1 LRGIHFNEGVTT
13 TRHHLQTLIPDF
25 REELYVKKLKT
36 GTNLIRTLL
45 ALGII
50 LSLTG
55 LFATL
60 WPETP
65 NRVFLALLY
74 TFNIIFMVAVI
85 WILIARKL
93 VVRIRQIASAM
104 NKAAEGELT
113 ERVSFMGESEMSL
126 VAENFNSMMERLA
139 GAITKVHS
147 SLHELR
153 NISGTIRQLSEK
165 GVSSAA
171 VQSEGLKR
179 TSTAIRE
186 INRSITYISGS
197 VITLSSLSSSN
208 TASMTGMSQSLE
220 STTLHLESLVLSV
233 EEVSSSIIEMASAVR
248 QIEENSAILATDTTR
263 TAALVNEMDCAI
275 KQIGFQAADT
285 SRIAEAV
292 RNDAEEGWKAVDA
305 TIAGINE
312 IRSSSAITFGA
323 IENLSKR
330 VANIGTI
337 LSVIDEVAEQTNLL
351 ALNASIIAA
360 QAGERGKSFSV
371 VAVEIKNL
379 AKRTGSNTREI
390 SEIISGVRED
400 TERAVKAI
408 ALSEKRIAEGS
419 ALSQRSG
426 EALLKIVD
434 SIKAA
439 SSQMMEI
446 NTTAVNQAEA
456 SKAMRLAMDHVAE
469 MVEQIA
475 RATQE
480 QSDGSELITS
490 AVERMRE
497 LTREVMHSISYHQN
511 SASQVVNANEEINV
525 MVAEICE
532 ASTLQSASAERIGE
546 SLKNFEESTDVHVT
560 STLVMDEVLVK
571 LARQIDVLQDEMER
585 FKA

>member
-1 LRGIHFNEGVTT
+1 M
-13 TRHHLQTLIPDF
+13 
-25 REELYVKKLKT
+25 KKLKT

-45 ALGII
+45 VLGII
-50 LSLTG
+50 LSMIG

-60 WPETP
+60 SPEAP
-65 NRVFLALLY
+65 NRVFLALIY

-85 WILIARKL
+85 WILLARKL
-93 VVRIRQIASAM
+93 VVRIKQIATAM
-104 NKAAEGELT
+104 NKAADGELT

-126 VAENFNSMMERLA
+126 LADNFNSMMERLA

-171 VQSEGLKR
+171 VQSESLKR

-186 INRSITYISGS
+186 INCSITDISGS
-197 VITLSSLSSSN
+197 VVTMSSLSSSN
-208 TASMTGMSQSLE
+208 TTSMTGMAQSLA
-220 STTLHLESLVLSV
+220 STMLHLESLVLSV

-248 QIEENSAILATDTTR
+248 QIEENAAILATDTTR
-263 TAALVNEMDCAI
+263 TASLVIEMDYAI
-275 KQIGFQAADT
+275 KQIGSQAADT
-285 SRIAEAV
+285 SRIAETV
-292 RNDAEEGWKAVDA
+292 RNDAEDGWKAVDA
-305 TIAGINE
+305 TITGINE
-312 IRSSSAITFGA
+312 IRSSSTITFDA

-330 VANIGTI
+330 VANIGKI

-379 AKRTGSNTREI
+379 AKRTGNNTREI
-390 SEIISGVRED
+390 SEIILGVRED
-400 TERAVKAI
+400 TDRAVKAI
-408 ALSEKRIAEGS
+408 TLSEKRISEGS

-434 SIKAA
+434 GIKAA
-439 SSQMMEI
+439 SSQMLEI
-446 NTTAVNQAEA
+446 NTTAASQAEA
-456 SKAMRLAMDHVAE
+456 SKAMRLAMDNVAE

-490 AVERMRE
+490 AVERMRGI
-497 LTREVMHSISYHQN
+497 TREVMHSISTHQN
-511 SASQVVNANEEINV
+511 SASQVVNANKEINA
-525 MVAEICE
+525 MVAEICD
-532 ASTLQSASAERIGE
+532 ASLLQSTSAERISE
-546 SLKNFEESTDVHVT
+546 SLKDIEESTDVHVT
-560 STLVMDEVLVK
+560 STMVMDEVLVK
-571 LARQIDVLQDEMER
+571 LARQIDVLQDEMGR

>member
-1 LRGIHFNEGVTT
+1 
-13 TRHHLQTLIPDF
+13 
-25 REELYVKKLKT
+25 VKKLKT
-36 GTNLIRTLL
+36 GTTLIRTFL
-45 ALGII
+45 ALGIM
-50 LSLTG
+50 LSLVG
-55 LFATL
+55 LCAAL
-60 WPETP
+60 WQETP
-65 NRVFLALLY
+65 NRGLLAVLY
-74 TFNIIFMVAVI
+74 AFNIIFMVAVI
-85 WILIARKL
+85 WILVSRKL
-93 VVRIRQIASAM
+93 VVRIRQIAGAM

-113 ERVSFMGESEMSL
+113 ERVSFMGESEISL
-126 VAENFNSMMERLA
+126 LAENFNSMMERLA

-153 NISGTIRQLSEK
+153 NISATISQLSEK

-171 VQSEGLKR
+171 VQSEVLKR
-179 TSTAIRE
+179 TSTEIRE
-186 INRSITYISGS
+186 INHSIMDISGS
-197 VITLSSLSSSN
+197 VVTLSSLSTSN
-208 TASMTGMSQSLE
+208 TVSMTDMSQSLE
-220 STTLHLESLVLSV
+220 SATLHLESLVLSV
-233 EEVSSSIIEMASAVR
+233 DEVSSSIIEMATSVR
-248 QIEENSAILATDTTR
+248 QIEENAAILATDTSK
-263 TAALVNEMDCAI
+263 TAALVCEMDCAI
-275 KQIGFQAADT
+275 KQIGLQAADT

-292 RNDAEEGWKAVDA
+292 RLDAEEGWKAVDA
-305 TIAGINE
+305 TISGINE
-312 IRSSSAITFGA
+312 IRSSSAITFDA

-330 VANIGTI
+330 VANIGKI

-371 VAVEIKNL
+371 VAVEIKDL
-379 AKRTGSNTREI
+379 AKRTGSHTREI
-390 SEIISGVRED
+390 SEIILGVREE

-408 ALSEKRIAEGS
+408 TLSEKRIFEGS

-434 SIKAA
+434 GIQAA

-456 SKAMRLAMDHVAE
+456 SKAVRMAMDRVAE

-480 QSDGSELITS
+480 QSNGSELITS

-497 LTREVMHSISYHQN
+497 LTREVMHSISNHQN
-511 SASQVVNANEEINV
+511 SAAQVVNANEEINA
-525 MVAEICE
+525 MVAEVCE
-532 ASTLQSASAERIGE
+532 ASKLQATSAERIGE
-546 SLKNFEESTDVHVT
+546 SLKDFEVSTDVHVT

-571 LARQIDVLQDEMER
+571 LARQITVLQDEMGR

>member
-1 LRGIHFNEGVTT
+1 
-13 TRHHLQTLIPDF
+13 
-25 REELYVKKLKT
+25 VKQLKT

-50 LSLTG
+50 FSIIGILAALGS
-55 LFATL
+55 
-60 WPETP
+60 ETP
-65 NRVFLALLY
+65 NRAVLALLY
-74 TFNIIFMVAVI
+74 AFNIIFMVAVI

-93 VVRIRQIASAM
+93 VVRIRQIAGAM

-113 ERVSFMGESEMSL
+113 ERVNFMGESEMSL
-126 VAENFNSMMERLA
+126 LAENFNSMMERLA
-139 GAITKVHS
+139 GAISKVHS

-153 NISGTIRQLSEK
+153 NISGTIKQLSEN

-171 VQSEGLKR
+171 VQSESLKQ
-179 TSTAIRE
+179 TTTAIRE
-186 INRSITYISGS
+186 INLSIMDISGS
-197 VITLSSLSSSN
+197 VVTLSTLSSSN
-208 TASMTGMSQSLE
+208 TDSMTGMSQSLE
-220 STTLHLESLVLSV
+220 ATTMHLESLVHSV
-233 EEVSSSIIEMASAVR
+233 EEVSSSIIEMAAAVR
-248 QIEENSAILATDTTR
+248 QIEENTAILATDTTK
-263 TAALVNEMDCAI
+263 TAVLVSEMDGAI

-292 RNDAEEGWKAVDA
+292 KNNAEEGWRAVDA
-305 TIAGINE
+305 TITGINE
-312 IRSSSAITFGA
+312 IRSSSAVTFSA

-390 SEIISGVRED
+390 AEIISGVRED

-408 ALSEKRIAEGS
+408 ALSEKRISEGS

-434 SIKAA
+434 SIQAA

-446 NTTAVNQAEA
+446 NTTAVNQAET
-456 SKAMRLAMDHVAE
+456 SKAMGLAMNRVAE

-480 QSDGSELITS
+480 QSHGSELITS

-497 LTREVMHSISYHQN
+497 LTQEVMNSICNHQN

-525 MVAEICE
+525 MVSEICE
-532 ASTLQSASAERIGE
+532 ASMLQSASAEKIGE
-546 SLKNFEESTDVHVT
+546 SLKDFEESADVHVA
-560 STLVMDEVLVK
+560 STLVMDDVLVK
-571 LARQIDVLQDEMER
+571 LARQIDVLQKEMER

>member
-1 LRGIHFNEGVTT
+1 M
-13 TRHHLQTLIPDF
+13 
-25 REELYVKKLKT
+25 KKLKT

-50 LSLTG
+50 FSLTG
-55 LFATL
+55 ILTSLTL
-60 WPETP
+60 QTP
-65 NRVFLALLY
+65 NRAFLALLY
-74 TFNIIFMVAVI
+74 AFNIIFIVAVV
-85 WILIARKL
+85 WILAARKL
-93 VVRIRQIASAM
+93 VVRIRQIAGAM
-104 NKAAEGELT
+104 NRAADGELT

-126 VAENFNSMMERLA
+126 LAENFNSMMERLA

-153 NISGTIRQLSEK
+153 NISGTISQLSEK

-171 VQSEGLKR
+171 VQSDGLKR

-186 INRSITYISGS
+186 INRSITGISES
-197 VITLSSLSSSN
+197 VVTMSNLSSSN
-208 TASMTGMSQSLE
+208 TDSMTCMSKSLE
-220 STTLHLESLVLSV
+220 STTLYLESLVLSV
-233 EEVSSSIIEMASAVR
+233 EEVSSSIIEMAATVR
-248 QIEENSAILATDTTR
+248 QIEENAAILAKDTTK
-263 TAALVNEMDCAI
+263 TAELVSGMDSAI
-275 KQIGFQAADT
+275 KQIGSQAADT

-312 IRSSSAITFGA
+312 IRSSSAITFDA

-360 QAGERGKSFSV
+360 QAGESGKSFSV
-371 VAVEIKNL
+371 VAGEIKNL

-390 SEIISGVRED
+390 SEIILGIREETD
-400 TERAVKAI
+400 RAVKAI
-408 ALSEKRIAEGS
+408 TLSEKRISEGS

-434 SIKAA
+434 SIQAA

-446 NTTAVNQAEA
+446 NRTAVNQAEA
-456 SKAMRLAMDHVAE
+456 SKAMRAAMDRVAE

-480 QSDGSELITS
+480 QSNGSELITS

-497 LTREVMHSISYHQN
+497 LTREVMHSISTHQN
-511 SASQVVNANEEINV
+511 SAAQVVNANEEINI

-532 ASTLQSASAERIGE
+532 ASILQTASARRIGE
-546 SLKNFEESTDVHVT
+546 SLKDFEESTDVHVT

-571 LARQIDVLQDEMER
+571 LARQIDALQEEIER
-585 FKA
+585 FKT

>member
-1 LRGIHFNEGVTT
+1 M
-13 TRHHLQTLIPDF
+13 
-25 REELYVKKLKT
+25 KKLKT

-45 ALGII
+45 TAGII
-50 LSLTG
+50 ISLIG
-55 LFATL
+55 LLATL
-60 WPETP
+60 WPETL
-65 NRVFLALLY
+65 NRAVLALLY
-74 TFNIIFMVAVI
+74 ALNVIFMVAVG
-85 WILIARKL
+85 WLLISRKL
-93 VVRIRQIASAM
+93 VVRIRQIATAM

-126 VAENFNSMMERLA
+126 LSENFNSMMERLA

-147 SLHELR
+147 SLFELR
-153 NISGTIRQLSEK
+153 NISGTIKQISET

-179 TSTAIRE
+179 TSTAIRG
-186 INRSITYISGS
+186 INRSITDISGS
-197 VITLSSLSSSN
+197 VVTLSSLSSSN
-208 TASMTGMSQSLE
+208 TVSMTGMSESLE

-233 EEVSSSIIEMASAVR
+233 EEVSSSMTEMAASVH
-248 QIEENSAILATDTTR
+248 QIEENAVILAADTTK
-263 TAALVNEMDCAI
+263 TAALVSEMDYAI
-275 KQIGFQAADT
+275 KQIGVQAADT
-285 SRIAEAV
+285 SRIAETV
-292 RNDAEEGWKAVDA
+292 RNDAEDGWKAVDA
-305 TIAGINE
+305 TIAGMNE
-312 IRSSSAITFGA
+312 IRSSSAITFDA

-390 SEIISGVRED
+390 SEIILGVKEE

-408 ALSEKRIAEGS
+408 TLSEKRISEGS
-419 ALSQRSG
+419 ALSKRSG

-434 SIKAA
+434 GINAA

-446 NTTAVNQAEA
+446 NTTAANQAEA
-456 SKAMRLAMDHVAE
+456 SKAMRLAMDRVAE

-475 RATQE
+475 RSTQE
-480 QSDGSELITS
+480 QSHGSELIAS

-497 LTREVMHSISYHQN
+497 LTSEVMHSINNHQN
-511 SASQVVNANEEINV
+511 AASQVVSANKEINV
-525 MVAEICE
+525 MVAGICE
-532 ASTLQSASAERIGE
+532 ASILQSTSAERIGE
-546 SLKNFEESTDVHVT
+546 SLKDIEESTDVHVN
-560 STLVMDEVLVK
+560 STLIMDEVLVK
-571 LARQIDVLQDEMER
+571 LARQIDVLQDEMGR

>member
-1 LRGIHFNEGVTT
+1 M
-13 TRHHLQTLIPDF
+13 
-25 REELYVKKLKT
+25 KKLKT

-50 LSLTG
+50 LSLIG
-55 LFATL
+55 LFTSLTL
-60 WPETP
+60 EAP

-74 TFNIIFMVAVI
+74 AFNIIFIVAVV
-85 WILIARKL
+85 WILAARKL
-93 VVRIRQIASAM
+93 VFRIKQIAGAM
-104 NKAAEGELT
+104 NRAADGELT

-126 VAENFNSMMERLA
+126 LAENFNSMMERLA

-186 INRSITYISGS
+186 INRSITDISES
-197 VITLSSLSSSN
+197 VVTMSSLSSSN
-208 TASMTGMSQSLE
+208 TDSMTGMSQSLE
-220 STTLHLESLVLSV
+220 ATTLHLESLVLSV
-233 EEVSSSIIEMASAVR
+233 EEVSSSIIEMAATVR
-248 QIEENSAILATDTTR
+248 QIEENAAILAKDTTK
-263 TAALVNEMDCAI
+263 TAELVSGMDCAI
-275 KQIGFQAADT
+275 KQIGSQAADT

-312 IRSSSAITFGA
+312 IRSSSAITFDA

-360 QAGERGKSFSV
+360 QAGESGKSFSV
-371 VAVEIKNL
+371 VAGEIKNL

-390 SEIISGVRED
+390 SEIILGIREETD
-400 TERAVKAI
+400 RAVKAI
-408 ALSEKRIAEGS
+408 TLSEKRISEGS
-419 ALSQRSG
+419 ELSQRSG

-434 SIKAA
+434 SIQAA

-446 NTTAVNQAEA
+446 NRTAVNQAEA
-456 SKAMRLAMDHVAE
+456 SKAMKAAMDRVAE

-475 RATQE
+475 HATQE
-480 QSDGSELITS
+480 QSHGSELITS

-497 LTREVMHSISYHQN
+497 LTREVMHSISAHQN
-511 SASQVVNANEEINV
+511 SAAQVVNANEEINS

-532 ASTLQSASAERIGE
+532 ASVLQTASAERIGE
-546 SLKNFEESTDVHVT
+546 SLKDFEESTNVHVT
-560 STLVMDEVLVK
+560 STLVIDEVLVK
-571 LARQIDVLQDEMER
+571 LARQIDALQEEIER
-585 FKA
+585 FKT

>member
-1 LRGIHFNEGVTT
+1 LW
-13 TRHHLQTLIPDF
+13 
-25 REELYVKKLKT
+25 EECYVKKLKT

-45 ALGII
+45 TLGII
-50 LSLTG
+50 LSLIG
-55 LFATL
+55 LLATL
-60 WPETP
+60 WPETA
-65 NRVFLALLY
+65 NRTFLAALY
-74 TFNIIFMVAVI
+74 AFNLIFMVSVS
-85 WILIARKL
+85 WILISRKL
-93 VVRIRQIASAM
+93 VVRIRQIAEAM
-104 NKAAEGELT
+104 NKAADGVLT
-113 ERVSFMGESEMSL
+113 ERVSFMGESEMAL
-126 VAENFNSMMERLA
+126 LAENFNAMMERLA
-139 GAITKVHS
+139 GAITKVHT

-186 INRSITYISGS
+186 INLSITDISGS
-197 VITLSSLSSSN
+197 VVTLSSLSSSN
-208 TASMTGMSQSLE
+208 TSSMMGMTQSLE

-248 QIEENSAILATDTTR
+248 QIEENAAVLATDTTR
-263 TAALVNEMDCAI
+263 TAELVSEMDCAI
-275 KQIGFQAADT
+275 KQIGSQAADT

-312 IRSSSAITFGA
+312 IRSSSAITFNA

-330 VANIGTI
+330 VANIGSI

-390 SEIISGVRED
+390 AEIISGVRDD

-434 SIKAA
+434 GIKAA

-446 NTTAVNQAEA
+446 NTTAVNQTEA
-456 SKAMRLAMDHVAE
+456 SKTMRLAMDNVAE

-480 QSDGSELITS
+480 QSDGSDLITS

-511 SASQVVNANEEINV
+511 AASQVVNANEEINV
-525 MVAEICE
+525 LVVEICE
-532 ASTLQSASAERIGE
+532 ASMLQSASAERIGE
-546 SLKNFEESTDVHVT
+546 SLKGFEESTDVHVT
-560 STLVMDEVLVK
+560 TTLVMDEVLVK
-571 LARQIDVLQDEMER
+571 LALQIDVLQDEIER
-585 FKA
+585 FRA

>member
-1 LRGIHFNEGVTT
+1 
-13 TRHHLQTLIPDF
+13 
-25 REELYVKKLKT
+25 VKKLKT
-36 GTNLIRTLL
+36 GTNLIRTFL

-55 LFATL
+55 ILATL
-60 WPETP
+60 WPDNP
-65 NRVFLALLY
+65 NRAVQALLFA
-74 TFNIIFMVAVI
+74 FNILFMVSVI

-93 VVRIRQIASAM
+93 VTRIRQISGAM
-104 NKAAEGELT
+104 NKAADGELT

-126 VAENFNSMMERLA
+126 VAENFNSMMERLG

-153 NISGTIRQLSEK
+153 NISGTISQLSEK

-171 VQSEGLKR
+171 IQSQGLKR

-186 INRSITYISGS
+186 INRSITDISGS
-197 VITLSSLSSSN
+197 VVTLSSLSSSN
-208 TASMTGMSQSLE
+208 TSSMTGMSQSLE
-220 STTLHLESLVLSV
+220 STTRHLESLVLSV
-233 EEVSSSIIEMASAVR
+233 EDVSSSIIEMASAVC
-248 QIEENSAILATDTTR
+248 QIEENSAILATDTTK
-263 TAALVNEMDCAI
+263 TAALVSEMDCAI
-275 KQIGFQAADT
+275 NQIGLQAADT
-285 SRIAEAV
+285 SRIAETV
-292 RNDAEEGWKAVDA
+292 RKDAEDGWKSVDA

-312 IRSSSAITFGA
+312 IRSSSAITFDA

-371 VAVEIKNL
+371 VAGEIKNL
-379 AKRTGSNTREI
+379 AKRTGNNTREI
-390 SEIISGVRED
+390 SEIILGVKEE

-408 ALSEKRIAEGS
+408 TLSEKRISEGS

-426 EALLKIVD
+426 EALLKIVEG
-434 SIKAA
+434 IKTA

-446 NTTAVNQAEA
+446 NTTAVSQAEA
-456 SKAMRLAMDHVAE
+456 SKAMKLAMDRVAE
-469 MVEQIA
+469 MVEQTA

-480 QSDGSELITS
+480 QSHGSELITS

-497 LTREVMHSISYHQN
+497 LTRNVMHSINNHQN

-532 ASTLQSASAERIGE
+532 ASMLQSLNSEKIGE
-546 SLKNFEESTDVHVT
+546 SLKDIEESTETHVT

-571 LARQIDVLQDEMER
+571 LIGQIEVLQNEMGR
-585 FKA
+585 FKV

>member
-1 LRGIHFNEGVTT
+1 
-13 TRHHLQTLIPDF
+13 
-25 REELYVKKLKT
+25 VKKLKT
-36 GTNLIRTLL
+36 GTNLIRTFL

-55 LFATL
+55 IIATL
-60 WPETP
+60 WPDNP
-65 NRVFLALLY
+65 NRTVQALLFA
-74 TFNIIFMVAVI
+74 FNIIFLVSVI

-93 VVRIRQIASAM
+93 VVRIRQISGAM
-104 NKAAEGELT
+104 NKAADGELT

-126 VAENFNSMMERLA
+126 VAENFNSMMERL
-139 GAITKVHS
+139 GGTITKVHS

-153 NISGTIRQLSEK
+153 NISGTISQLSEK

-171 VQSEGLKR
+171 IQSEGLKR

-186 INRSITYISGS
+186 INRSITDISES
-197 VITLSSLSSSN
+197 VVTLSSLSSSN
-208 TASMTGMSQSLE
+208 TSSMTGMSQSLE
-220 STTLHLESLVLSV
+220 STTRHLESLVLSV
-233 EEVSSSIIEMASAVR
+233 EDVSSSIIEMAAAVC
-248 QIEENSAILATDTTR
+248 QIEENSAILATDTTK
-263 TAALVNEMDCAI
+263 TALLVSEMDCAI
-275 KQIGFQAADT
+275 NQIGLQAADT
-285 SRIAEAV
+285 SRIAETV
-292 RNDAEEGWKAVDA
+292 RKDAEDGWKSVDA

-312 IRSSSAITFGA
+312 IRSSSAITFDA

-371 VAVEIKNL
+371 VAGEIKNL
-379 AKRTGSNTREI
+379 AKRTGNNTREI
-390 SEIISGVRED
+390 SEIILGVKEE

-408 ALSEKRIAEGS
+408 TLSEKRISEGS

-434 SIKAA
+434 GIKAA

-446 NTTAVNQAEA
+446 NTTAVSQAEA
-456 SKAMRLAMDHVAE
+456 SKAMKLAMDRVAE
-469 MVEQIA
+469 MVEQTA
-475 RATQE
+475 RSTQE
-480 QSDGSELITS
+480 QSHGSELITS

-497 LTREVMHSISYHQN
+497 LTRNVMHSINNHQN
-511 SASQVVNANEEINV
+511 LASQVVNANEEINV

-532 ASTLQSASAERIGE
+532 ASMLQSLNSEKIGE
-546 SLKNFEESTDVHVT
+546 SLKDIEESTETHVT

-571 LARQIDVLQDEMER
+571 LAGQIEVLQNEMGR
-585 FKA
+585 FKV

>member
-1 LRGIHFNEGVTT
+1 MMVS
-13 TRHHLQTLIPDF
+13 HLSVAMYEMLISDL
-25 REELYVKKLKT
+25 REECYVKKLNT

-45 ALGII
+45 TLGVI
-50 LSLTG
+50 LSLIG
-55 LFATL
+55 LFSTL
-60 WPETP
+60 LPEIP
-65 NRVFLALLY
+65 SRAFLALLY
-74 TFNIIFMVAVI
+74 AFNIIFMVSVS
-85 WILIARKL
+85 WILVSRKL
-93 VVRIRQIASAM
+93 VVRIKQLSSAM

-113 ERVSFMGESEMSL
+113 ERVGFMGESEMAL
-126 VAENFNSMMERLA
+126 LGDNFNSMMERLG
-139 GAITKVHS
+139 GAITKVHE

-153 NISGTIRQLSEK
+153 NISGTIRELSEK

-171 VQSEGLKR
+171 MQSEGLKR
-179 TSTAIRE
+179 TSAAIRE
-186 INRSITYISGS
+186 INRSITDISES
-197 VITLSSLSSSN
+197 VVTLSTLSSSN
-208 TASMTGMSQSLE
+208 TTSMTNMSQSLE
-220 STTLHLESLVLSV
+220 STTMRLESLVHSV

-248 QIEENSAILATDTTR
+248 QIEENTAILATETITT
-263 TAALVNEMDCAI
+263 ASLVGEMDSAI
-275 KQIGFQAADT
+275 NQIGFQAADS
-285 SRIAEAV
+285 SRIAELV
-292 RNDAEEGWKAVDA
+292 KNDAEEGWKAVDA

-312 IRSSSAITFGA
+312 IKSSSAITFDA

-330 VANIGTI
+330 VATIGTI

-371 VAVEIKNL
+371 VAGEIKNL

-390 SEIISGVRED
+390 SGIILGVRED

-408 ALSEKRIAEGS
+408 TLSEKRIAEGS

-434 SIKAA
+434 GIQAA
-439 SSQMMEI
+439 SSRMLEI
-446 NTTAVNQAEA
+446 NTTAVSQAET
-456 SKAMRLAMDHVAE
+456 SKAMRLAMDRVAE

-480 QSDGSELITS
+480 QSHGSELITS

-497 LTREVMHSISYHQN
+497 LTQEVMHSISTHQN

-525 MVAEICE
+525 MVSEICE
-532 ASTLQSASAERIGE
+532 ASQLQTTSAEKIGE
-546 SLKNFEESTDVHVT
+546 SLKDFEESTDVHVT

-571 LARQIDVLQDEMER
+571 LAQQIDVLQDEMER
-585 FKA
+585 FRT

>member
-1 LRGIHFNEGVTT
+1 M
-13 TRHHLQTLIPDF
+13 
-25 REELYVKKLKT
+25 KKLKT
-36 GTNLIRTLL
+36 GTNLIRTFL

-50 LSLTG
+50 FSLIG

-60 WPETP
+60 WPETS
-65 NRVFLALLY
+65 NRAFLAALF
-74 TFNIIFMVAVI
+74 TFNVIFMAAVS
-85 WILIARKL
+85 WLLIARKL
-93 VVRIRQIASAM
+93 VVRIRQISGAM

-113 ERVSFMGESEMSL
+113 ERVGFMGESEMSML
-126 VAENFNSMMERLA
+126 AENFNSMMERLS

-186 INRSITYISGS
+186 INRSITDISAS
-197 VITLSSLSSSN
+197 VVTLSNLSSSN
-208 TASMTGMSQSLE
+208 TVSMTGMSQSLE

-248 QIEENSAILATDTTR
+248 QTEENAAILATDTTR
-263 TAALVNEMDCAI
+263 TAALVSEMDFAI
-275 KQIGFQAADT
+275 KQIGSQAADT

-360 QAGERGKSFSV
+360 QAGKRGKSFSV

-390 SEIISGVRED
+390 SEIILGVRED

-408 ALSEKRIAEGS
+408 TLSEKRISEGS

-434 SIKAA
+434 GIKAA
-439 SSQMMEI
+439 SSQMRDI

-456 SKAMRLAMDHVAE
+456 SKAMRLAMDRVAE

-480 QSDGSELITS
+480 QSHGNELITS

-497 LTREVMHSISYHQN
+497 LTREVMHSISNHQN
-511 SASQVVNANEEINV
+511 SAFQVVNANAEINV

-532 ASTLQSASAERIGE
+532 ASILQSASSERIGE
-546 SLKNFEESTDVHVT
+546 SLKDFEESTDVHVT

-571 LARQIDVLQDEMER
+571 LVRQIDVLQDEMER

>member
-1 LRGIHFNEGVTT
+1 M
-13 TRHHLQTLIPDF
+13 
-25 REELYVKKLKT
+25 KKLKT
-36 GTNLIRTLL
+36 GTNLIRTFL

-55 LFATL
+55 IIATL
-60 WPETP
+60 WPDNP
-65 NRVFLALLY
+65 NRTVQALLFA
-74 TFNIIFMVAVI
+74 FNIIFLVSVI

-93 VVRIRQIASAM
+93 VVRIRQISGAM
-104 NKAAEGELT
+104 NKAADGELT

-126 VAENFNSMMERLA
+126 VAENFNSMMERL
-139 GAITKVHS
+139 GGTITKVHS

-153 NISGTIRQLSEK
+153 NISGTISQLSEK

-171 VQSEGLKR
+171 IQSEGLKR

-186 INRSITYISGS
+186 INRSITDISES
-197 VITLSSLSSSN
+197 VVTLSSLSSSN
-208 TASMTGMSQSLE
+208 TSSMTGMSQSLE
-220 STTLHLESLVLSV
+220 STTRHLESLVLSV
-233 EEVSSSIIEMASAVR
+233 EDVSSSIIEMAAAVC
-248 QIEENSAILATDTTR
+248 QIEENSAILATDTTK
-263 TAALVNEMDCAI
+263 TALLVSEMDCAI
-275 KQIGFQAADT
+275 NQIGLQAADT
-285 SRIAEAV
+285 SRIAETV
-292 RNDAEEGWKAVDA
+292 RKDAEDGWKSVDA

-312 IRSSSAITFGA
+312 IRSSSAITFDA

-371 VAVEIKNL
+371 VAGEIKNL
-379 AKRTGSNTREI
+379 AKRTGNNTREI
-390 SEIISGVRED
+390 SEIILGVKEE

-408 ALSEKRIAEGS
+408 TLSEKRISEGS

-434 SIKAA
+434 GIKAA

-446 NTTAVNQAEA
+446 NTTAVSQAEA
-456 SKAMRLAMDHVAE
+456 SKAMKLAMDRVAE
-469 MVEQIA
+469 MVEQTA
-475 RATQE
+475 RSTQE
-480 QSDGSELITS
+480 QSHGSELITS

-497 LTREVMHSISYHQN
+497 LTRNVMHSINNHQN
-511 SASQVVNANEEINV
+511 LASQVVNANEEINV

-532 ASTLQSASAERIGE
+532 ASMLQSLNSEKIGE
-546 SLKNFEESTDVHVT
+546 SLKDIEESTETHVT

-571 LARQIDVLQDEMER
+571 LAGQIEVLQNEMGR
-585 FKA
+585 FKV

>member
-1 LRGIHFNEGVTT
+1 M
-13 TRHHLQTLIPDF
+13 
-25 REELYVKKLKT
+25 KKLKT

-50 LSLTG
+50 LSIIG

-60 WPETP
+60 LPETP
-65 NRVFLALLY
+65 DIIFLAALY
-74 TFNIIFMVAVI
+74 AFNTIFMVAVS
-85 WILIARKL
+85 WILISRKL
-93 VVRIRQIASAM
+93 VVRIRQIAGAM

-126 VAENFNSMMERLA
+126 LAENFNSMMERLA

-153 NISGTIRQLSEK
+153 SISGTIRHLSEK

-171 VQSEGLKR
+171 VQSEGLKQ

-186 INRSITYISGS
+186 INRSITDISGS
-197 VITLSSLSSSN
+197 VVTLSSLSSSN
-208 TASMTGMSQSLE
+208 TTSMTDMSQSLA
-220 STTLHLESLVLSV
+220 STTLHLESLVHSV

-248 QIEENSAILATDTTR
+248 QIEENSVILATDTTT
-263 TAALVNEMDCAI
+263 TASLVCEMDYAI
-275 KQIGFQAADT
+275 NQIGLQAADT

-292 RNDAEEGWKAVDA
+292 RKDAEEGWKAVDA
-305 TIAGINE
+305 TITGINE
-312 IRSSSAITFGA
+312 IRSSSAITFDA

-379 AKRTGSNTREI
+379 AKRTGNNTREI
-390 SEIISGVRED
+390 SEIILGVREE

-408 ALSEKRIAEGS
+408 TLSEKRISEGS

-434 SIKAA
+434 GIQAA

-446 NTTAVNQAEA
+446 NTTAINQAEA
-456 SKAMRLAMDHVAE
+456 SKAMRLAMDRVAE

-480 QSDGSELITS
+480 QSHGSELITS
-490 AVERMRE
+490 AVERMRG
-497 LTREVMHSISYHQN
+497 LTREVMRSISYHQN

-532 ASTLQSASAERIGE
+532 ASMLQSSSAERIGE
-546 SLKNFEESTDVHVT
+546 SLKDFEESTDVHVT

-571 LARQIDVLQDEMER
+571 LARQIDVLQDEMGR

>member
-1 LRGIHFNEGVTT
+1 MK
-13 TRHHLQTLIPDF
+13 Q
-25 REELYVKKLKT
+25 LKT

-50 LSLTG
+50 FSMIGILAALMS
-55 LFATL
+55 AN
-60 WPETP
+60 P
-65 NRVFLALLY
+65 NRAFLALLY
-74 TFNIIFMVAVI
+74 AFNILCMVAVI

-93 VVRIRQIASAM
+93 VVRIKQIAGAM

-113 ERVSFMGESEMSL
+113 ERVRFMGESEMSL
-126 VAENFNSMMERLA
+126 LAENFNSMMERLA
-139 GAITKVHS
+139 GAISKVHS

-153 NISGTIRQLSEK
+153 NISGTIRELSEN

-186 INRSITYISGS
+186 INHSITDISGS
-197 VITLSSLSSSN
+197 VVTLSSLSSSN
-208 TASMTGMSQSLE
+208 TASMTVMSQSLE
-220 STTLHLESLVLSV
+220 SATLHLELLVQSV

-248 QIEENSAILATDTTR
+248 QIEENTAILATDTTK
-263 TAALVNEMDCAI
+263 TAALVSEMDSAI
-275 KQIGFQAADT
+275 TQIGIQAADT
-285 SRIAEAV
+285 SRIAEIV
-292 RNDAEEGWKAVDA
+292 RSNAEEGWKAVDA
-305 TIAGINE
+305 TISGINE
-312 IRSSSAITFGA
+312 IRSSSAITFSA

-360 QAGERGKSFSV
+360 QAGKRGKSFSV

-408 ALSEKRIAEGS
+408 VLSEKRISEGS

-434 SIKAA
+434 SIQAA

-446 NTTAVNQAEA
+446 NTTAVSQAEA
-456 SKAMRLAMDHVAE
+456 SKAMRLAMDRVAE

-475 RATQE
+475 HATQD
-480 QSDGSELITS
+480 QSYGSELITS
-490 AVERMRE
+490 AVERMRK
-497 LTREVMHSISYHQN
+497 LTREVMHSICNHQN
-511 SASQVVNANEEINV
+511 SASQVVSANEEINV
-525 MVAEICE
+525 MVADICE
-532 ASTLQSASAERIGE
+532 ASVLQSASAERIGE
-546 SLKNFEESTDVHVT
+546 SLKDFEESTDLHVT
-560 STLVMDEVLVK
+560 SIMVMDEVLVK
-571 LARQIDVLQDEMER
+571 LARQIDVLQKEMER

>member
-1 LRGIHFNEGVTT
+1 M
-13 TRHHLQTLIPDF
+13 
-25 REELYVKKLKT
+25 KKLKT

-45 ALGII
+45 VLGIVF
-50 LSLTG
+50 SLVGVT
-55 LFATL
+55 AAL
-60 WPETP
+60 WLESPD
-65 NRVFLALLY
+65 RSFLALLY
-74 TFNIIFMVAVI
+74 AFNIVFMAGVI

-93 VVRIRQIASAM
+93 VVRINQIAGAM
-104 NKAAEGELT
+104 NKAADGELT
-113 ERVSFMGESEMSL
+113 ERVNFMGESEMSL
-126 VAENFNSMMERLA
+126 LAENFNSMMERLA

-171 VQSEGLKR
+171 LQSKSLKQ
-179 TSTAIRE
+179 TTTAIRE
-186 INRSITYISGS
+186 INRSITDISDS
-197 VITLSSLSSSN
+197 VVSLSNLSSSN
-208 TASMTGMSQSLE
+208 TVSMTSMSQSLE
-220 STTLHLESLVLSV
+220 TTTQHLEYLVLSV
-233 EEVSSSIIEMASAVR
+233 EEVSSSIIEMAAAVL
-248 QIEENSAILATDTTR
+248 QIEENSIVLATDTNK
-263 TAALVNEMDCAI
+263 TAALVSEMDYAI

-292 RNDAEEGWKAVDA
+292 RNDAEEGFKAVDA

-312 IRSSSAITFGA
+312 IRSSSAITFSA

-371 VAVEIKNL
+371 VATEIKNL
-379 AKRTGSNTREI
+379 AKRTGLNTREI
-390 SEIISGVRED
+390 SEIILGVRED

-408 ALSEKRIAEGS
+408 TLSEKRISEGS

-426 EALLKIVD
+426 EALLKIVE

-439 SSQMMEI
+439 SNQMMEI
-446 NTTAVNQAEA
+446 NNTAVKQEEA
-456 SKAMRLAMDHVAE
+456 SMAMRQAMDRVAE

-475 RATQE
+475 RSTQE
-480 QSDGSELITS
+480 QSHGSELITS
-490 AVERMRE
+490 AVERMRD
-497 LTREVMHSISYHQN
+497 LTREVMHSISTHQN
-511 SASQVVNANEEINV
+511 SASMVVNANEEINQ
-525 MVAEICE
+525 MVTEICD
-532 ASTLQSASAERIGE
+532 ASVLQTTSSERIGA
-546 SLKNFEESTDVHVT
+546 SLKDFEELTDVHVT

-571 LARQIDVLQDEMER
+571 LARQIDVLQEEMER

>member
-1 LRGIHFNEGVTT
+1 M
-13 TRHHLQTLIPDF
+13 
-25 REELYVKKLKT
+25 KKLKT

-45 ALGII
+45 TSGVIF
-50 LSLTG
+50 SLIG

-60 WPETP
+60 WPDTP
-65 NRVFLALLY
+65 DRSILAILFIFNAVF
-74 TFNIIFMVAVI
+74 MGAVS
-85 WILIARKL
+85 WILISRKL
-93 VVRIRQIASAM
+93 VVRIRQIAAAM
-104 NKAAEGELT
+104 NKAAEGELS

-126 VAENFNSMMERLA
+126 LSENFNSMMERLA
-139 GAITKVHS
+139 GAITKVHA
-147 SLHELR
+147 SLFELR
-153 NISGTIRQLSEK
+153 NISGTIRQLSED

-179 TSTAIRE
+179 TSAEIRE
-186 INRSITYISGS
+186 INQSITDISGS
-197 VITLSSLSSSN
+197 VVTLSNLSSCN
-208 TASMTGMSQSLE
+208 TSSMTDMSQSLE
-220 STTLHLESLVLSV
+220 TTTRHLESLVLSV
-233 EEVSSSIIEMASAVR
+233 EEVSSSIIEMAAAVR
-248 QIEENSAILATDTTR
+248 QIEENAVTLAADTTK
-263 TAALVNEMDCAI
+263 TAALVGEMDSAI
-275 KQIGFQAADT
+275 NQIGAQAADT

-292 RNDAEEGWKAVDA
+292 RNDAEEGWRAVDA

-312 IRSSSAITFGA
+312 IRSSSAITFDA

-351 ALNASIIAA
+351 ALNATIIAA

-371 VAVEIKNL
+371 VAGEIKNL

-390 SEIISGVRED
+390 SEIILGVREE

-408 ALSEKRIAEGS
+408 TLSEKRISEGS
-419 ALSQRSG
+419 SLSKRSG

-434 SIKAA
+434 SIKSA

-446 NTTAVNQAEA
+446 NTTAANQADA
-456 SKAMRLAMDHVAE
+456 SKAMRLAMDRVAD

-480 QSDGSELITS
+480 QSNGSELITS

-497 LTREVMHSISYHQN
+497 LTREVMHSISAHQN
-511 SASQVVNANEEINV
+511 SACQVVNANEEINI
-525 MVAEICE
+525 MVAEICD
-532 ASTLQSASAERIGE
+532 ASVHQSESAEKIGA
-546 SLKNFEESTDVHVT
+546 SLRDIEESTDVHVT

-571 LARQIDVLQDEMER
+571 LARQIDALQDEMGR
-585 FKA
+585 FKV

>member
-1 LRGIHFNEGVTT
+1 M
-13 TRHHLQTLIPDF
+13 
-25 REELYVKKLKT
+25 KKLKT

-45 ALGII
+45 ALGIVASLI
-50 LSLTG
+50 GLSS
-55 LFATL
+55 TL
-60 WPETP
+60 WPEAP
-65 NRVFLALLY
+65 NRAFIALLY
-74 TFNIIFMVAVI
+74 MSNIIFMVAVS
-85 WILIARKL
+85 WILISRKL

-113 ERVSFMGESEMSL
+113 ERVTFMGESEISL
-126 VAENFNSMMERLA
+126 LADNFNAMMEQLS

-153 NISGTIRQLSEK
+153 NISGTIKQLSEK
-165 GVSSAA
+165 GVSAA
-171 VQSEGLKR
+171 TVQSDCLKR

-186 INRSITYISGS
+186 INRSITDISES
-197 VITLSSLSSSN
+197 VVTLSSLSSSN
-208 TASMTGMSQSLE
+208 TDSMTGMSQSLE
-220 STTLHLESLVLSV
+220 STTQHLEFLVLSV
-233 EEVSSSIIEMASAVR
+233 EEVSSSIIEMASAVS
-248 QIEENSAILATDTTR
+248 QIEENTAILTSDTTK
-263 TAALVNEMDCAI
+263 TAELVCEMDCAI
-275 KQIGFQAADT
+275 KQIGFQATDS
-285 SRIAEAV
+285 SRIAESV

-312 IRSSSAITFGA
+312 IRSSSTITFDA

-390 SEIISGVRED
+390 SDIILGIRED

-408 ALSEKRIAEGS
+408 TLSEKRISEGS

-426 EALLKIVD
+426 KALLKIVD
-434 SIKAA
+434 GIQAA

-446 NTTAVNQAEA
+446 NTTAENQAET
-456 SKAMRLAMDHVAE
+456 SKTMGLAMGRVAE

-480 QSDGSELITS
+480 QSHGSELIAS
-490 AVERMRE
+490 AVERMRD
-497 LTREVMHSISYHQN
+497 LTREVMHSICNHQN

-532 ASTLQSASAERIGE
+532 ASVHQAASAEKIGG
-546 SLKNFEESTDVHVT
+546 SLKEFEESTDVHVT

-571 LARQIDVLQDEMER
+571 LAGQIDALQDEMNR

>member
-1 LRGIHFNEGVTT
+1 M
-13 TRHHLQTLIPDF
+13 
-25 REELYVKKLKT
+25 KKLKT

-50 LSLTG
+50 FSLLGILTSLT
-55 LFATL
+55 LQA
-60 WPETP
+60 P
-65 NRVFLALLY
+65 NRAFLVFLYA
-74 TFNIIFMVAVI
+74 FNIIFSAAVV
-85 WILIARKL
+85 WILAARKL
-93 VVRIRQIASAM
+93 VVRIKQIAGAM
-104 NKAAEGELT
+104 NRAADGELT

-126 VAENFNSMMERLA
+126 LAENFNSMMERLA

-153 NISGTIRQLSEK
+153 SISGTISQLSEK

-171 VQSEGLKR
+171 VQSDSLKR

-186 INRSITYISGS
+186 INRSITGISES
-197 VITLSSLSSSN
+197 VVTMSNLSSSN
-208 TASMTGMSQSLE
+208 TDSMTCMSKSLE

-233 EEVSSSIIEMASAVR
+233 EEVSSSIIEMAATVR
-248 QIEENSAILATDTTR
+248 QIEENAAILAKDTTK
-263 TAALVNEMDCAI
+263 TAELVSGIDSAI
-275 KQIGFQAADT
+275 KQIGSQAADT

-312 IRSSSAITFGA
+312 IRSSSAITFDA

-360 QAGERGKSFSV
+360 QAGESGKSFSV
-371 VAVEIKNL
+371 VAGEIKNL

-390 SEIISGVRED
+390 SEIILGIREETD
-400 TERAVKAI
+400 RAVKAI
-408 ALSEKRIAEGS
+408 TLSEKRISEGS

-434 SIKAA
+434 SIQAA

-446 NTTAVNQAEA
+446 NRTAVNQAEA
-456 SKAMRLAMDHVAE
+456 SKAMRAAMDRVAE

-480 QSDGSELITS
+480 QSHGSELITS

-497 LTREVMHSISYHQN
+497 LTREVMHSISTHQN
-511 SASQVVNANEEINV
+511 SAAQVVNANEEINI

-532 ASTLQSASAERIGE
+532 ASVLQTASAERIGE
-546 SLKNFEESTDVHVT
+546 SLKDFEESTDVHVT
-560 STLVMDEVLVK
+560 STLVIDEVLVK
-571 LARQIDVLQDEMER
+571 LARQIDALQEEIER
-585 FKA
+585 FKT